1 VKHQVVERQKLL
13 VGAYKRAL
21 CGSTTCQPG
30 TSPGLEMQVV
40 PDVTA
45 IDPATL
51 LPAFLVGA
59 AIPTLPTDANA
70 GWKDASIALPGE
82 VTTIVARW
90 DGGWNATGV
99 ANAPGTPGGP
109 ALGACPGGTGCSP
122 PWIYES
128 VTSGPYVW
136 HCHIN
141 SHEDSEMMRTS
152 MVVP

>member
-1 VKHQVVERQKLL
+1 
-13 VGAYKRAL
+13 
-21 CGSTTCQPG
+21 
-30 TSPGLEMQVV
+30 M
-40 PDVTA
+40 
-45 IDPATL
+45 
-51 LPAFLVGA
+51 
-59 AIPTLPTDANA
+59 
-70 GWKDASIALPGE
+70 PGE

-90 DGGWNATGV
+90 DGGWNDVGV

-109 ALGACPGGTGCSP
+109 ALGLCDGTATAPASCSP